1 MILTMKRVLAV
12 SFVAILVLV
21 GGVFIPAT
29 LAQQTSSDTAVT
41 ASVPAVDQPTG
52 EWMLANGEQ
61 VTLEMRAV
69 VEGPVSGVYCTK
81 DEADGAIDCHPISGV
96 FRGRELRL
104 SVNGTGHPGY
114 ILEWKTPDVLDG
126 YVVGIPDEKRTF
138 LRRLP
143 FTGENPA

>member
-1 MILTMKRVLAV
+1 MILMMKRALAF

-21 GGVFIPAT
+21 GGVFIPAAV
-29 LAQQTSSDTAVT
+29 AQTA
-41 ASVPAVDQPTG
+41 ALVPAVDQPTG
-52 EWMLANGEQ
+52 EWMLVGGEQ
-61 VTLEMRAV
+61 VMLEIRAV
-69 VEGPVSGVYCTK
+69 VKDGTVSGVYRAK
-81 DEADGAIDCHPISGV
+81 DGADGAIDSHPIGGV

-126 YVVGIPDEKRTF
+126 YVVGIPDEKRIF